1 MDRWQAMRV
10 FVKVSESGGF
20 AEAARRLFM
29 SPPAV
34 TRAVAFLED
43 AIGAQLLVRT
53 TRSLKLT
60 ETGERYL
67 HDCQRILADL
77 ADAEAAA
84 AGSYTTPTGTLI
96 VTAPVMFGQLHIL
109 PVVMDYLGQHPVVSA
124 QTLFLDRITNLVEE
138 GMDVAIR
145 ISHLP
150 DSELTAIRVGS
161 MRRVVC
167 ASPAYLAEHGEP
179 RSPADLAGHS
189 VIARIGAWPRLEWRF
204 GREEKTHV
212 GIQPRLM
219 CNLNESGISA
229 AISGWG
235 LVRVFAYQVDTALR
249 EGTLRTVLTEFEE
262 APVPVHIVHAGGRAP
277 SAKVRSFV
285 DFAVERLRANPIFG
299 DLAQSR
305 LSS

>member
-10 FVKVSESGGF
+10 FVKVAESGNF

-34 TRAVAFLED
+34 TRAVAFLEE
-43 AIGAQLLVRT
+43 AVGAQLMART

-60 ETGERYL
+60 EAGERYL
-67 HDCQRILADL
+67 HDCRRILADL

-84 AGSYTTPTGTLI
+84 AGSYATPTGTLI

-109 PVVMDYLGQHPVVSA
+109 PVVMDYLAHHPAVRA

-150 DSELTAIRVGS
+150 DSDLTAIRVGR
-161 MRRVVC
+161 MRRVIC

-179 RSPADLAGHS
+179 RTPADLAGHS
-189 VIARIGAWPRLEWRF
+189 VVARIGAWPRLEWAF
-204 GREEKTHV
+204 GRDEKIHV
-212 GIQPRLM
+212 GIEPRLM

-235 LVRVFAYQVDTALR
+235 LVRAFAYQVDSALR

-262 APVPVHIVHAGGRAP
+262 EPVPIHVVRTAGRAP

-299 DLAQSR
+299 ELGRERRPA
-305 LSS
+305 